1 MRRKNMPGR
10 SEIHGNND
18 IESGK
23 RAACK
28 IELQPFNGHSL
39 KLNVSLAVKNARY
52 ARNTTAYIP
61 ADIMS
66 VVHKAYF
73 KTACIFLIF
82 PAPCPLLIR
91 GWIPCA
97 IPV

>member
-1 MRRKNMPGR
+1 MRRKSMTGR

-23 RAACK
+23 RTACK

-52 ARNTTAYIP
+52 AVGAQKYNGIYSGRHNERRP
-61 ADIMS
+61 QG
-66 VVHKAYF
+66 VF
-73 KTACIFLIF
+73 
-82 PAPCPLLIR
+82 
-91 GWIPCA
+91 
-97 IPV
+97 